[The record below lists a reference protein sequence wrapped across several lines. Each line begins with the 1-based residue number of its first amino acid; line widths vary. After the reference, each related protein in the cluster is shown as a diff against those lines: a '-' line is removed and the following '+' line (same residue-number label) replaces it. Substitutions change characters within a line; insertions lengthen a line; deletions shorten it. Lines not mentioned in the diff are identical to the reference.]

1 VRELD
6 ENVFAKIPA
15 ILFYEVTTDQS
26 EDKSI
31 CIKDN
36 SILTNIRDSKVVLI
50 LYNLYI
56 RTNYLNESDTSI
68 SKLINVCGYYNN
80 DKAKLEFKSILKS
93 LCDLKFISTDCD
105 FNKIKHN
112 DLITFDTIKLIDID
126 SFVIL
131 EQKELNTI
139 TSSSTSNKEIL
150 NLLKVYLYLKCKCN
164 KRKDGENI
172 QKNGGKA
179 QVAFPSYENIAEF
192 TYTSESCIVEYINK
206 LKEIGLIDYN
216 NIGKKYFEN
225 DKKKQITECT
235 NLYIIKSV
243 VPEDFIEMEFKEAI
257 KQQREYYES
266 NGYTIIKDDSI
277 SNKAIYGRKG
287 YLTKRLNNNII
298 TDKEQKELE
307 LLNTDIEEY
316 KMKYKNKI
324 TKKKKV

>member
-1 VRELD
+1 MD
-6 ENVFAKIPA
+6 ENVFAKIPT
-15 ILFYEVTTDQS
+15 ILFYEVTTDKA

-56 RTNYLNESDTSI
+56 RTNYLNECDTSI

-93 LCDLKFISTDCD
+93 LCDLKYISTHCD
-105 FNKIKHN
+105 LNKIKHN
-112 DLITFDTIKLIDID
+112 DLITFDTIKLIDMD
-126 SFVIL
+126 SFVVL

-139 TSSSTSNKEIL
+139 TRSSKSNKEIL
-150 NLLKVYLYLKCKCN
+150 NLLKVYLYLKCKSN

-179 QVAFPSYENIAEF
+179 QVAYPSYENISKF
-192 TYTSESCIVEYINK
+192 THTSESCIVEYINK
-206 LKEIGLIDYN
+206 LKEIELIDYI

-225 DKKKQITECT
+225 DKNKQITECT
-235 NLYIIKSV
+235 NIYIIKSV
-243 VPEDFIEMEFKEAI
+243 VPEDFIETEFKEAI
-257 KQQREYYES
+257 KQQRQYYES

-277 SNKAIYGRKG
+277 SNKALYGRKG
-287 YLTKRLNNNII
+287 YLTKKLNKNII
-298 TDKEQKELE
+298 TDKEKEELE
-307 LLNTDIEEY
+307 LLNIDIEEY
-316 KMKYKNKI
+316 KLKYKDKVNK
-324 TKKKKV
+324 KNKV

>member
-1 VRELD
+1 MKNL
-6 ENVFAKIPA
+6 FAKIPT
-15 ILFYEVTTDQS
+15 ILFYEVTTDS
-26 EDKSI
+26 TEDTSI

-36 SILTNIRDSKVVLI
+36 SILTNIRDSKVALI

-56 RTNYLNESDTSI
+56 RTNYLNECDTSI
-68 SKLINVCGYYNN
+68 SKLINVCEYYNN

-93 LCDLKFISTDCD
+93 LCELKYISTDCD

-112 DLITFDTIKLIDID
+112 DLITFDTIKLIDMD

-164 KRKDGENI
+164 KRKEGDNI

-206 LKEIGLIDYN
+206 LREIGLIDYI

-225 DKKKQITECT
+225 DKKRRITECT
-235 NLYIIKSV
+235 NIYIIKNI
-243 VPEDFIEMEFKEAI
+243 VPEDFIETEFKEAM
-257 KQQREYYES
+257 KQQKQYYES

-277 SNKAIYGRKG
+277 SNKALYGRKG
-287 YLTKRLNNNII
+287 YLTKKLNNNII
-298 TDKEQKELE
+298 TNKEKEELE

-316 KMKYKNKI
+316 KLKYKDKI

>member
-1 VRELD
+1 MD
-6 ENVFAKIPA
+6 ENVFAKIPT
-15 ILFYEVTTDQS
+15 ILFYETTLNDTK
-26 EDKSI
+26 DKLI
-31 CIKDN
+31 CVKDN

-56 RTNYLNESDTSI
+56 RTNYLNECDTSI

-93 LCDLKFISTDCD
+93 LCDLKYISTDCD

-112 DLITFDTIKLIDID
+112 DLITFDTINLIDMD

-139 TSSSTSNKEIL
+139 MSSSTSNKEIL

-164 KRKDGENI
+164 KRKEGDNI

-179 QVAFPSYENIAEF
+179 QVAYPSYENISEF

-206 LKEIGLIDYN
+206 LKEIGLIEYI

-235 NLYIIKSV
+235 NIYIIKSI
-243 VPEDFIEMEFKEAI
+243 VPEDFIETEFKEAM
-257 KQQREYYES
+257 KQQKQYYEN
-266 NGYTIIKDDSI
+266 NGYTIIKDDNI
-277 SNKAIYGRKG
+277 SNKALYGRKG
-287 YLTKRLNNNII
+287 YLIKRLNNNII
-298 TDKEQKELE
+298 TNKEKEELE

-316 KMKYKNKI
+316 KLEYKDKI